1 MSRILLRRS
10 VGRPALLAA
19 TAVIAANTMLRKRQW
34 VHEWLGAYFNFH
46 FVLIFLG
53 PLAAGLGAW
62 EGARL
67 ARSRDLLQSSG
78 QARRALI
85 GAAGAV
91 FAWILGAY
99 GAGLVGVT
107 IMVKV
112 AGTPGWPGLVDVA
125 TLVPAIAFL
134 AMWVVVGTA
143 AGYRFG
149 SPLVAPLAT
158 VASFTVILVL
168 YIVDYDLVRVG
179 GASASLLGL
188 APYPIRQAA
197 QTVLYLAAGAWSVL
211 WATRPARSR
220 SVDGSRISSAVAG
233 GLALVLAAGL
243 FLNNA
248 PDFDQ
253 RPIKLECTGSPP
265 ICLAG
270 GYAQYSERVRA
281 ALSPLLAGL
290 KEIGAPLPRAFRQ
303 ELSEEDL
310 VGTIPDELALGD
322 QPSAVSAV
330 ISAYS
335 PLYACDVY
343 RHPGLSEQWD
353 GLYEWLDSLL
363 PEPALSGGPGAEAFR
378 TGTKDE
384 QAAWLRNAIDR
395 LRRCA

>member
-1 MSRILLRRS
+1 LRRS

-19 TAVIAANTMLRKRQW
+19 GAVIVANTMLRKRQW

-91 FAWILGAY
+91 FAWILAAY
-99 GAGLVGVT
+99 GVGLVGVT
-107 IMVKV
+107 IMVKM
-112 AGTPGWPGLVDVA
+112 AGTPGAPALIDVA
-125 TLVPAIAFL
+125 TLVPAVTFL
-134 AMWVVVGTA
+134 AMWVAVGTA

-158 VASFTVILVL
+158 VASFSVILVL

-197 QTVLYLAAGAWSVL
+197 QTGLYLAIGAWSVL
-211 WATRPARSR
+211 WATRPAGSR
-220 SVDGSRISSAVAG
+220 SVDGSRISSVVAG
-233 GLALVLAAGL
+233 GLALALAAGL
-243 FLNNA
+243 FFNNA
-248 PDFDQ
+248 PDFDR
-253 RPIKLECTGSPP
+253 RPIKFECTGTPP
-265 ICLAG
+265 ICLAE
-270 GYAQYSERVRA
+270 GYAQYSERVRT
-281 ALSPLLAGL
+281 ALAPLLAGL
-290 KEIGAPLPRAFRQ
+290 QEIGAPLPTAFRQ
-303 ELSEEDL
+303 ESPNEDL
-310 VGTIPDELALGD
+310 VGTIPDDLAVGD
-322 QPSAVSAV
+322 PAGVVSAV
-330 ISAYS
+330 ISAYDQFS
-335 PLYACDVY
+335 CDTYA
-343 RHPGLSEQWD
+343 HPGLSERSSE
-353 GLYEWLDSLL
+353 LYVWLDSLRPD
-363 PEPALSGGPGAEAFR
+363 PELVGGRRAEVFH

-384 QAAWLRNAIDR
+384 QAAYLRNAIDR